1 MDASL
6 PAGNT
11 RHPGVIAPQ
20 RSGPEPTFPP
30 ELTVP
35 APESRDQ
42 LVVRRRAAQR
52 AWRAAC
58 ERTEQASQR
67 LHEALDAPLSSAT
80 ANARERLLHAERG
93 ERRAR
98 SSYYRVAE
106 EIGVLLS
113 RLERRHAGPA

>member
-1 MDASL
+1 MDAFP
-6 PAGNT
+6 PAGNI
-11 RHPGVIAPQ
+11 RHPGV
-20 RSGPEPTFPP
+20 S
-30 ELTVP
+30 VP

-58 ERTEQASQR
+58 ERTEQASRR

-80 ANARERLLHAERG
+80 ANARERLERAEHG

-98 SSYYRVAE
+98 SAYYRVAE